1 VDPVDAAGA
10 SVTTYA
16 DVIAHIDACATCEP
30 GRPCRAATA
39 LFVAARDAV
48 VERAVPTLVV
58 DVAGHAET
66 CTDCNATRL
75 CPAAREL
82 HDEAREAL
90 RGRKAGRA

>member
-1 VDPVDAAGA
+1 M
-10 SVTTYA
+10 SV
-16 DVIAHIDACATCEP
+16 P
-30 GRPCRAATA
+30 S
-39 LFVAARDAV
+39 DAV
-48 VERAVPTLVV
+48 VESAVPTLVV